1 MTEKQE
7 VATRESTGVQRQEQG
22 SERAL
27 LPPAD
32 IYEDA
37 EGITLQADMPGVSK
51 DRLNIQVDKGALL
64 VEGNAHI
71 EIPEGME
78 ALYAEVRSTYY
89 RRSFALSSELEMDKI
104 DASLK
109 DGVLSVRIPKRMEA
123 RPRKIEVRTD

>member
-22 SERAL
+22 SERV
-27 LPPAD
+27 LPPPVD

-78 ALYAEVRSTYY
+78 ALYAEVRSTHY
-89 RRSFALSSELEMDKI
+89 RRSFALSSELEMGKI